1 MKPMSNVDIF
11 TISDEL
17 NNLLS
22 GARVDKS
29 FQPTKDIVVMRFH
42 VPGTGRIDL
51 VMQCGSRIHISQYP
65 LENPTTPPTFPML
78 LRKRIKGGHVESI
91 KQHNFD
97 RVVEIRVKK
106 DKYYTII
113 VELFDKGNIILL
125 DDENNII
132 LPLKRKH
139 WSNRDISSK
148 REYVFPNN
156 IILPLKRKHWS
167 NRDISSKREYV
178 FPEERGINPINISEN
193 EFTELFEN
201 NSDSDVVRT
210 LARNGLG
217 SLYAEEV
224 IARANEITEI
234 DKNTVNNNL
243 TEEQINGLYK
253 GFKKLFDNLKNE
265 SIKPQIVKSDSK
277 EDVIPLDLMKYDSF
291 EKTYY
296 NTFNE
301 ACDEFYSKKVN
312 TDIKQIKE
320 NAWNKKVGKF
330 EKRLKLQQETL
341 DNFEKTI
348 ADSTFKGEVIY
359 SNYTTIENIINVVNT
374 ARDKS
379 YSFKEIGKTLKKAK
393 KDGMEEAQ
401 IYESIDPMGILTLKI
416 DDTTLNIDPKLTIPE
431 NAENYYEKSKKA
443 KRKTKGALIAIE
455 NTKKQLEDI
464 KSKKDSAMEN
474 ISVPKKRVK
483 KNLKW
488 YEKLR
493 WFVSSD
499 DVLVVGGRDAN
510 SNESVVKKYL
520 EPNDIYLHADI
531 HGATSTAIK
540 LNGHKLNDNLLK
552 ESGEFAASFSSAWSK
567 GFTSQDVFWVHPD
580 QVSKTP
586 EAGEFLAKGSF
597 VIRGHRNYI
606 RGARLKLAVG
616 IVDYEGKRIMAGPI
630 EALEKHSQNFVV
642 LKPGFTKKEAIAKKI
657 LHKINED
664 DLITLDDIIR
674 VLPSGKCDIDEEYH
688 QRKKYE
694 KN

>member
-1 MKPMSNVDIF
+1 MKSMSNVDIY
-11 TISDEL
+11 TVSNEL

-51 VMQCGSRIHISQYP
+51 VMQCGSRIHTSQYP

-78 LRKRIKGGHVESI
+78 LRKRIKGAHVESV

-139 WSNRDISSK
+139 WSSRDISSK
-148 REYVFPNN
+148 
-156 IILPLKRKHWS
+156 K
-167 NRDISSKREYV
+167 EYV
-178 FPEERGINPINISEN
+178 FPEERGINPISVTEE
-193 EFTELFEN
+193 EFKDLFKDAE
-201 NSDSDVVRT
+201 SDAVRT
-210 LARNGLG
+210 LAKNGLG
-217 SLYAEEV
+217 SLYAEE
-224 IARANEITEI
+224 IIKRANESVEI
-234 DKNTVNNNL
+234 DKNTPNSEI
-243 TEEQINGLYK
+243 TDEQLAGLYN
-253 GFKKLFDNLKNE
+253 GFKDLFDNLTDDNV
-265 SIKPQIVKSDSK
+265 KPQIVKKDSK
-277 EDVIPLDLMKYDSF
+277 EDVVALDLKKYEDF

-296 NTFNE
+296 ESFNE

-312 TDIKQIKE
+312 ADIKSVKE
-320 NAWNKKVGKF
+320 SAWNKKVNKF
-330 EKRLKLQQETL
+330 EKRLRLQEETL
-341 DNFEKTI
+341 DNFYKTI
-348 ADSTFKGEVIY
+348 EDSQHKGEVIY
-359 SNYTTIENIINVVNT
+359 SNYPTIENIINVVNQ
-374 ARDKS
+374 ARSKD

-393 KDGMEEAQ
+393 KDGMPEAQ
-401 IYESIDPMGILTLKI
+401 IYESIDKLGVLTLNI
-416 DDTTLNIDPKLTIPE
+416 DETSLIIDPKLTIPE
-431 NAENYYEKSKKA
+431 NAENYYEKAKKA

-455 NTKKQLEDI
+455 NTKKQLENI
-464 KSKKDSAMEN
+464 KAKKDIAMEK
-474 ISVPKKRVK
+474 IDVPRKRVK

-493 WFVSSD
+493 WFISSD
-499 DVLVVGGRDAN
+499 NILVVGGRDAN
-510 SNESVVKKYL
+510 SNENVVKKYL
-520 EPNDIYLHADI
+520 DPNDIYLHADI
-531 HGATSTAIK
+531 HGASSTAIK
-540 LNGHKLNDNLLK
+540 LNGAKLNDNILK
-552 ESGEFAASFSSAWSK
+552 ESGEFAASFSSAWSL
-567 GFTSQDVFWVHPD
+567 GFSSQDVFWVHPD

-606 RGARLKLAVG
+606 RGARVKLAVG

-630 EALEKHSQNFVV
+630 EAVEAHCDNYVV
-642 LKPGFTKKEAIAKKI
+642 IKPGFTKKEAIAKKI
-657 LHKINED
+657 ISKINED
-664 DLITLDDIIR
+664 DLLTLDDIIR

-688 QRKKYE
+688 QRKKI
-694 KN
+694 

>member
-1 MKPMSNVDIF
+1 MKSMSNVDIY
-11 TISDEL
+11 TVSNEL

-51 VMQCGSRIHISQYP
+51 VMQCGSRIHTSQYP

-78 LRKRIKGGHVESI
+78 LRKRIKGAHVESI
-91 KQHNFD
+91 RQHNFD

-132 LPLKRKH
+132 LPLKRKQ
-139 WSNRDISSK
+139 WSTRDISSK
-148 REYVFPNN
+148 KEY
-156 IILPLKRKHWS
+156 L
-167 NRDISSKREYV
+167 
-178 FPEERGINPINISEN
+178 FPEERGINPLTVN
-193 EFTELFEN
+193 EEEFKGLFDDEE
-201 NSDSDVVRT
+201 SDAVRT
-210 LARNGLG
+210 LAKNGLG
-217 SLYAEEV
+217 SLYAEE
-224 IARANEITEI
+224 IIKRANENIDV
-234 DKNTVNNNL
+234 DKNTPNSEI
-243 TEEQINGLYK
+243 TEEQIAGIFHA
-253 GFKKLFDNLKNE
+253 FKDLFDSLTQE
-265 SIKPQIVKSDSK
+265 SIKPQIVKKDNK
-277 EDVIPLDLMKYDSF
+277 EDVVALDLKKYDDF

-296 NTFNE
+296 ETFNE

-312 TDIKQIKE
+312 TDIKNIKE
-320 NAWNKKVGKF
+320 STWNKKVNKF
-330 EKRLKLQQETL
+330 EKRLHLQEETL
-341 DNFEKTI
+341 DNFYKTI
-348 ADSTFKGEVIY
+348 EESQHKGEVIY
-359 SNYTTIENIINVVNT
+359 SNYPTIENIINVVNQ
-374 ARDKS
+374 ARSND

-393 KDGMEEAQ
+393 KDGMAEAQ
-401 IYESIDPMGILTLKI
+401 IYESIDKLGVLTLRI

-431 NAENYYEKSKKA
+431 NAENYYEKAKKA
-443 KRKTKGALIAIE
+443 KRKTKGAEIAIE

-464 KSKKDSAMEN
+464 KAKKDIAMEN
-474 ISVPKKRVK
+474 IAVPKKRVK

-499 DVLVVGGRDAN
+499 GHLVIGGRDAN

-531 HGATSTAIK
+531 HGASSTAIK
-540 LNGHKLNDNLLK
+540 LNGDDVNDNLLK
-552 ESGEFAASFSSAWSK
+552 ESGEFAASFSSAWSM

-580 QVSKTP
+580 QVTKTP
-586 EAGEFLAKGSF
+586 ESGEFLAKGSF

-606 RGARLKLAVG
+606 RGARVKLAIG
-616 IVDYEGKRIMAGPI
+616 IIDYEGKRIMAGPI
-630 EALEKHSQNFVV
+630 ESLEKHCDNYVV
-642 LKPGFTKKEAIAKKI
+642 IKPGFTKKEAIAKKI
-657 LHKINED
+657 IHKINED
-664 DLITLDDIIR
+664 DLLTLDDIIR

>member
-1 MKPMSNVDIF
+1 MKSMSNVDIF
-11 TISDEL
+11 TITNEL

-51 VMQCGSRIHISQYP
+51 VMQCGSRIHTSQYP

-78 LRKRIKGGHVESI
+78 LRKRVKGAHVESI

-97 RVVEIRVKK
+97 RVVEIKVKK

-132 LPLKRKH
+132 LPLKRKRL
-139 WSNRDISSK
+139 STRDISSK
-148 REYVFPNN
+148 IEY
-156 IILPLKRKHWS
+156 
-167 NRDISSKREYV
+167 E
-178 FPEERGINPINISEN
+178 FPEERGINPIKITEH
-193 EFTELFEN
+193 EFKEVFNDEE
-201 NSDSDVVRT
+201 SDLVRT

-217 SLYAEEV
+217 SLYAEE
-224 IARANEITEI
+224 IIKRANEITEI
-234 DKNTVNNNL
+234 QKDTPNNELTDSQLNALYDGFKDLFDSL
-243 TEEQINGLYK
+243 TEGKIR
-253 GFKKLFDNLKNE
+253 
-265 SIKPQIVKSDSK
+265 PQIVKNDSK
-277 EDVIPLDLMKYDSF
+277 EDVVALDLVKYNDF
-291 EKTYY
+291 DKTYY
-296 NTFNE
+296 ETFNE

-312 TDIKQIKE
+312 ASIKNVKE
-320 NAWNKKVGKF
+320 SAWNKKVNKF
-330 EKRLKLQQETL
+330 EKRLRLQEETL
-341 DNFEKTI
+341 DNFYKTI
-348 ADSTFKGEVIY
+348 DDCQHKGEVIY
-359 SNYTTIENIINVVNT
+359 SNYPTIENIVNVVKQ
-374 ARDKS
+374 ARSKD

-393 KDGMEEAQ
+393 KDGMSEAQ
-401 IYESIDPMGILTLKI
+401 IYESIDKMGVLTLKI
-416 DDTTLNIDPKLTIPE
+416 DETSLNIDPKLTIPE
-431 NAENYYEKSKKA
+431 NAENYYEKAKKA
-443 KRKTKGALIAIE
+443 KRKTKGAQIAIE
-455 NTKKQLEDI
+455 NTKKQLEKI
-464 KSKKDSAMEN
+464 KAKKDVAMEN
-474 ISVPKKRVK
+474 ISTPKKRVK

-493 WFVSSD
+493 WFLSSD
-499 DVLVVGGRDAN
+499 GHLVIGGRDAN

-531 HGATSTAIK
+531 HGASSTAIK
-540 LNGHKLNDNLLK
+540 LNGDEVNDNLLK
-552 ESGEFAASFSSAWSK
+552 ESGEFAASFSSAWSM

-606 RGARLKLAVG
+606 RGARVKLAIG

-630 EALEKHSQNFVV
+630 EALEAHCDNFVV

-657 LHKINED
+657 IHKINED
-664 DLITLDDIIR
+664 DLLTLDDIIR

-694 KN
+694 KINPDNLQD

>member
-1 MKPMSNVDIF
+1 MKSMSNVDIY
-11 TISDEL
+11 TISNEL

-42 VPGTGRIDL
+42 VPGTGRVDL
-51 VMQCGSRIHISQYP
+51 VMQCGSRIHTSQYP

-78 LRKRIKGGHVESI
+78 LRKRIKGAHVESI

-97 RVVEIRVKK
+97 RVVEIKVKK
-106 DKYYTII
+106 DKHYTII

-132 LPLKRKH
+132 LPLKRKQL
-139 WSNRDISSK
+139 SQRDISSK
-148 REYVFPNN
+148 
-156 IILPLKRKHWS
+156 K
-167 NRDISSKREYV
+167 EYV
-178 FPEERGINPINISEN
+178 FPEERGINPITVSEE
-193 EFTELFEN
+193 EFAEIIK
-201 NSDSDVVRT
+201 NSDKDIVRT
-210 LARNGLG
+210 LAMNGLG
-217 SLYAEEV
+217 SLYAEE
-224 IARANEITEI
+224 IIERANETI
-234 DKNTVNNNL
+234 DIEKNTSTSQL
-243 TEEQINGLYK
+243 SPEQITGLYTGLK
-253 GFKKLFDNLKNE
+253 GLFDNLRNE
-265 SIKPQIVKSDSK
+265 EIKPQIVKNNSK
-277 EDVIPLDLMKYDSF
+277 EDVVALDLVKYDDY

-296 NTFNE
+296 DNFNE

-312 TDIKQIKE
+312 TNIKDVKE
-320 NAWNKKVGKF
+320 AAWNKKVNKF

-348 ADSTFKGEVIY
+348 EESQHKGEVIY
-359 SNYTTIENIINVVNT
+359 SNYLSIENIINVVNS
-374 ARDKS
+374 ARSKD

-393 KDGMEEAQ
+393 DDGMAEAQ
-401 IYESIDPMGILTLKI
+401 IYESIDKMGVLTLDI
-416 DDTTLNIDPKLTIPE
+416 DDTKINIDPKLTIPE
-431 NAENYYEKSKKA
+431 NAEKYYEKSKKA
-443 KRKTKGALIAIE
+443 KRKIKGALIAIE

-464 KSKKDSAMEN
+464 KAKKDIAMEH
-474 ISVPKKRVK
+474 IAIPKKRIK

-493 WFVSSD
+493 WFISSD
-499 DVLVVGGRDAN
+499 NILVVGGRDAN
-510 SNESVVKKYL
+510 SNESIVKKYL
-520 EPNDIYLHADI
+520 EPNDVYLHADI

-540 LNGHKLNDNLLK
+540 LNGSKLNDNILK
-552 ESGEFAASFSSAWSK
+552 ESGEFAASFSSAWSM

-606 RGARLKLAVG
+606 RGARVKLAIG

-630 EALEKHSQNFVV
+630 EALEAHSENYVV

-657 LHKINED
+657 INKINED
-664 DLITLDDIIR
+664 DLLTLDDIIR

-694 KN
+694 KY

>member
-1 MKPMSNVDIF
+1 MKSMSNVDIF
-11 TISDEL
+11 TISKEL
-17 NNLLS
+17 DNLLS

-42 VPGTGRIDL
+42 VPGTGRVDL
-51 VMQCGSRIHISQYP
+51 VMQCGSRIHTSQYP
-65 LENPTTPPTFPML
+65 LENPTTPPSFPML
-78 LRKRIKGGHVESI
+78 LRKRVKGAHVESI
-91 KQHNFD
+91 RQHNFD

-132 LPLKRKH
+132 LPLKRKRL
-139 WSNRDISSK
+139 SSRDISSK
-148 REYVFPNN
+148 IEYA
-156 IILPLKRKHWS
+156 
-167 NRDISSKREYV
+167 
-178 FPEERGINPINISEN
+178 FPEERGINPMDVSES
-193 EFTELFEN
+193 EFKEIF
-201 NSDSDVVRT
+201 SDGESDVVRT

-224 IARANEITEI
+224 IKRANEISEL
-234 DKNTVNNNL
+234 DKNTPNSEL
-243 TEEQINGLYK
+243 TEKQMEGLYT
-253 GFKKLFDNLKNE
+253 GFKNLFDSLME
-265 SIKPQIVKSDSK
+265 GAIKPQIVKKDSK
-277 EDVIPLDLMKYDSF
+277 EDVVALDLVNYEDF
-291 EKTYY
+291 EKTYFES
-296 NTFNE
+296 FNE

-312 TDIKQIKE
+312 TSIKNIKE
-320 NAWNKKVGKF
+320 SAWNKKVNKF
-330 EKRLKLQQETL
+330 EKRLRLQQETL
-341 DNFEKTI
+341 DNFYKTI
-348 ADSTFKGEVIY
+348 EDSQHKGEVIY
-359 SNYTTIENIINVVNT
+359 SNYPAIENIVNVVNQ
-374 ARDKS
+374 ARS
-379 YSFKEIGKTLKKAK
+379 NGYSFKEIGKTLKNAK

-401 IYESIDPMGILTLKI
+401 IFESIDKMGVLTLKI
-416 DDTTLNIDPKLTIPE
+416 DDTAINIDPKLTIPE
-431 NAENYYEKSKKA
+431 NAENYYEKAKKA
-443 KRKTKGALIAIE
+443 KRKTKGAKIAIE
-455 NTKKQLEDI
+455 NTEKQLEKI
-464 KSKKDSAMEN
+464 RAKKDVAMEN

-499 DVLVVGGRDAN
+499 GHLVIGGRDAN

-531 HGATSTAIK
+531 HGASSTAIK
-540 LNGHKLNDNLLK
+540 LNGDSLNDNLLK
-552 ESGEFAASFSSAWSK
+552 ESGEFAASFSSAWSM

-586 EAGEFLAKGSF
+586 EPGEFLAKGSF

-606 RGARLKLAVG
+606 RGARVKLAIG

-630 EALEKHSQNFVV
+630 EAVEKHCENYVV

-657 LHKINED
+657 IHKINED
-664 DLITLDDIIR
+664 DLLTLDDIIR

>member
-1 MKPMSNVDIF
+1 MIDKKKVFTMKPMSNVDIF

-51 VMQCGSRIHISQYP
+51 VMQCGSRIHTSQYP

-78 LRKRIKGGHVESI
+78 LRKRIKGGHVESV

-125 DDENNII
+125 DDE
-132 LPLKRKH
+132 
-139 WSNRDISSK
+139 
-148 REYVFPNN
+148 NN

-243 TEEQINGLYK
+243 TEEQLNGLYE

-401 IYESIDPMGILTLKI
+401 IYESIDPLGVLTLNI
-416 DDTTLNIDPKLTIPE
+416 DGTTLNIDPKLTIPE

-455 NTKKQLEDI
+455 NTKKQLEEI

>member
-1 MKPMSNVDIF
+1 MKSMSNVDIY
-11 TISDEL
+11 TVSNEL

-51 VMQCGSRIHISQYP
+51 VMQCGSRIHTSQYP

-78 LRKRIKGGHVESI
+78 LRKRVKGAHVESI

-139 WSNRDISSK
+139 WSDRDISSK
-148 REYVFPNN
+148 KEY
-156 IILPLKRKHWS
+156 L
-167 NRDISSKREYV
+167 
-178 FPEERGINPINISEN
+178 FPEERGINPMTVTED
-193 EFTELFEN
+193 EFKELFSNEE
-201 NSDSDVVRT
+201 SDAVRT
-210 LARNGLG
+210 LAKNGLG
-217 SLYAEEV
+217 SLYAEE
-224 IARANEITEI
+224 IIKRTNEIVAI
-234 DKNTVNNNL
+234 DKNTQNSKL

-253 GFKKLFDNLKNE
+253 GFKSLFDNLNHD
-265 SIKPQIVKSDSK
+265 SIKPQIVKQDKK
-277 EDVIPLDLMKYDSF
+277 EDVVALDLKKYEDF

-296 NTFNE
+296 ETFNE

-312 TDIKQIKE
+312 TDIKNIKE
-320 NAWNKKVGKF
+320 NAWNKKVNKF
-330 EKRLKLQQETL
+330 EKRLRLQEETL
-341 DNFEKTI
+341 DNFYKTI
-348 ADSTFKGEVIY
+348 EDSQHKGEVIY
-359 SNYTTIENIINVVNT
+359 SNYTTIENIINVVNR
-374 ARDKS
+374 ARSKD

-393 KDGMEEAQ
+393 KDGMPEAQ
-401 IYESIDPMGILTLKI
+401 IYESIDKLGVLTLNI
-416 DDTTLNIDPKLTIPE
+416 DDTTLIINPKLTIPE
-431 NAENYYEKSKKA
+431 NAEIYYEKSKKA

-455 NTKKQLEDI
+455 NTKKQLEKI
-464 KSKKDSAMEN
+464 KAKKDIAMEN
-474 ISVPKKRVK
+474 IAVPKKRVK

-493 WFVSSD
+493 WFVSSNGT
-499 DVLVVGGRDAN
+499 LVVGGRDAN
-510 SNESVVKKYL
+510 SNESIVKKYL
-520 EPNDIYLHADI
+520 EPTDIYLHADI
-531 HGATSTAIK
+531 HGASSTSIK
-540 LNGHKLNDNLLK
+540 LNGNKLDDNTLK
-552 ESGEFAASFSSAWSK
+552 ESGEFAASFSSAWSM

-580 QVSKTP
+580 QVTKTP
-586 EAGEFLAKGSF
+586 ESGEFLPKGSF

-606 RGARLKLAVG
+606 RGARVKLAIG

-630 EALEKHSQNFVV
+630 ESLEAHCENYVV
-642 LKPGFTKKEAIAKKI
+642 IKPGFTKKEAIAKKI
-657 LHKINED
+657 IGKINED
-664 DLITLDDIIR
+664 DMLTLDDIIR

>member
-1 MKPMSNVDIF
+1 MSNVDIF
-11 TISDEL
+11 TISNEL

-51 VMQCGSRIHISQYP
+51 VMQCGSRIHTSQYP

-78 LRKRIKGGHVESI
+78 LRKRVKGAHVESI

-125 DDENNII
+125 DEDNNII
-132 LPLKRKH
+132 LPLKRKRL
-139 WSNRDISSK
+139 STRDISSK
-148 REYVFPNN
+148 IEY
-156 IILPLKRKHWS
+156 
-167 NRDISSKREYV
+167 E
-178 FPEERGINPINISEN
+178 FPEDRGINPITVTEKEFKEVFNDSE
-193 EFTELFEN
+193 
-201 NSDSDVVRT
+201 SDVVRT
-210 LARNGLG
+210 LAINGLG

-224 IARANEITEI
+224 IKRANEITEL
-234 DKNTVNNNL
+234 DKNTPNNEL
-243 TEEQINGLYK
+243 TEKQLEGLYE
-253 GFKKLFDNLKNE
+253 GFKDLFDNLSE
-265 SIKPQIVKSDSK
+265 DTIRPQIVKSENK
-277 EDVIPLDLMKYDSF
+277 EDVVALDLKKYDDF
-291 EKTYY
+291 EKTYFES
-296 NTFNE
+296 FNE

-312 TDIKQIKE
+312 TSIKNTRE
-320 NAWNKKVGKF
+320 SAWNKKVNKF
-330 EKRLKLQQETL
+330 EKRLRLQQETL
-341 DNFEKTI
+341 DN
-348 ADSTFKGEVIY
+348 A
-359 SNYTTIENIINVVNT
+359 
-374 ARDKS
+374 
-379 YSFKEIGKTLKKAK
+379 
-393 KDGMEEAQ
+393 EAQ
-401 IYESIDPMGILTLKI
+401 IYESIDKLGVLTLRI

-431 NAENYYEKSKKA
+431 NAENYYEKAKKA
-443 KRKTKGALIAIE
+443 KRKTKGAEIAIE

-464 KSKKDSAMEN
+464 KAKKDIAMEN
-474 ISVPKKRVK
+474 IAVPKKRVK

-499 DVLVVGGRDAN
+499 GHLVIGGRDAN

-531 HGATSTAIK
+531 HGASSTAIK
-540 LNGHKLNDNLLK
+540 LNGDDVNDNLLK
-552 ESGEFAASFSSAWSK
+552 ESGEFAASFSSAWSM

-580 QVSKTP
+580 QVTKTP
-586 EAGEFLAKGSF
+586 ESGEFLAKGSF

-606 RGARLKLAVG
+606 RGARVKLAIG

-630 EALEKHSQNFVV
+630 ESLEKHCDNYVV
-642 LKPGFTKKEAIAKKI
+642 IKPGFTKKEAIAKKI
-657 LHKINED
+657 IHKINED
-664 DLITLDDIIR
+664 DLLTLDDIIR

>member
-1 MKPMSNVDIF
+1 MSNVDIF
-11 TISDEL
+11 TISNEL

-51 VMQCGSRIHISQYP
+51 VMQCGSRIHTSQYP

-78 LRKRIKGGHVESI
+78 LRKRVKGAHVESI

-125 DDENNII
+125 DEDNNII
-132 LPLKRKH
+132 LPLKRKRL
-139 WSNRDISSK
+139 STRDISSK
-148 REYVFPNN
+148 IEY
-156 IILPLKRKHWS
+156 
-167 NRDISSKREYV
+167 E
-178 FPEERGINPINISEN
+178 FPEDRGINPITVTEKEFKEVFNDSE
-193 EFTELFEN
+193 
-201 NSDSDVVRT
+201 SDVVRT
-210 LARNGLG
+210 LAINGLG

-224 IARANEITEI
+224 IKRANEITEL
-234 DKNTVNNNL
+234 DKNTPNNEL
-243 TEEQINGLYK
+243 TEKQLEGLYE
-253 GFKKLFDNLKNE
+253 GFKDLFDNLSE
-265 SIKPQIVKSDSK
+265 DTIRPQIVKSENK
-277 EDVIPLDLMKYDSF
+277 EDVVALDLKKYDDF
-291 EKTYY
+291 EKTYFES
-296 NTFNE
+296 FNE

-312 TDIKQIKE
+312 TSIKNTRE
-320 NAWNKKVGKF
+320 SAWNKKVNKF
-330 EKRLKLQQETL
+330 EKRLRLQQETL
-341 DNFEKTI
+341 DNFYKTI
-348 ADSTFKGEVIY
+348 EDSQHKGEIIY
-359 SNYTTIENIINVVNT
+359 SNYTTIENIVTVVNQ
-374 ARDKS
+374 ARSKD

-393 KDGMEEAQ
+393 KDGMAEAQ
-401 IYESIDPMGILTLKI
+401 IYESIDKLGVLTLRI

-431 NAENYYEKSKKA
+431 NAENYYEKAKKA
-443 KRKTKGALIAIE
+443 KRKTKGAEIAIE

-464 KSKKDSAMEN
+464 KAKKDIAMEN
-474 ISVPKKRVK
+474 IAVPKKRVK

-499 DVLVVGGRDAN
+499 GHLVIGGRDAN

-531 HGATSTAIK
+531 HGASSTAIK
-540 LNGHKLNDNLLK
+540 LNGDDVNDNLLK
-552 ESGEFAASFSSAWSK
+552 ESGEFAASFSSAWSM
-567 GFTSQDVFWVHPD
+567 GFTSQDVFWVNPD
-580 QVSKTP
+580 QVTKTP
-586 EAGEFLAKGSF
+586 ESGEFLAKGSF

-606 RGARLKLAVG
+606 RGARVKLAIG

-630 EALEKHSQNFVV
+630 ESLEKHCDNYVV
-642 LKPGFTKKEAIAKKI
+642 IKPGFTKKEAIAKKI
-657 LHKINED
+657 IHKINED
-664 DLITLDDIIR
+664 DLLTLDDIIR

>member
-1 MKPMSNVDIF
+1 
-11 TISDEL
+11 
-17 NNLLS
+17 
-22 GARVDKS
+22 
-29 FQPTKDIVVMRFH
+29 
-42 VPGTGRIDL
+42 
-51 VMQCGSRIHISQYP
+51 
-65 LENPTTPPTFPML
+65 
-78 LRKRIKGGHVESI
+78 
-91 KQHNFD
+91 D

-148 REYVFPNN
+148 REYVFP
-156 IILPLKRKHWS
+156 
-167 NRDISSKREYV
+167 
-178 FPEERGINPINISEN
+178 EERGINPINISEN
-193 EFTELFEN
+193 DFTELFEN

-243 TEEQINGLYK
+243 TEEQLKGLYE

-393 KDGMEEAQ
+393 KDGMAEAQ
-401 IYESIDPMGILTLKI
+401 IYESIDPLGVLTLNI
-416 DDTTLNIDPKLTIPE
+416 DGTTLNINPKLTIPE

-455 NTKKQLEDI
+455 NTKKQLEEI

>member
-1 MKPMSNVDIF
+1 MKSMSNVDIY
-11 TISDEL
+11 TITNEL
-17 NNLLS
+17 NKLLS

-51 VMQCGSRIHISQYP
+51 VMQCGSRIHTSQYP

-78 LRKRIKGGHVESI
+78 LRKRIKGAHVESI

-132 LPLKRKH
+132 LPLKRKQ
-139 WSNRDISSK
+139 WSHRDISSK
-148 REYVFPNN
+148 KEY
-156 IILPLKRKHWS
+156 I
-167 NRDISSKREYV
+167 
-178 FPEERGINPINISEN
+178 FPEERGINPINVN
-193 EFTELFEN
+193 EEEFGELLK

-210 LARNGLG
+210 LAMNGLG
-217 SLYAEEV
+217 SLYAEE
-224 IARANEITEI
+224 IIKRANETIEI
-234 DKNTVNNNL
+234 EKNTPAVQL
-243 TEEQINGLYK
+243 SQEQINGLYN
-253 GFKKLFDNLKNE
+253 GLNDLFDNLKNE

-277 EDVIPLDLMKYDSF
+277 EDVVALDLVKYEDF

-296 NTFNE
+296 DNFNE

-312 TDIKQIKE
+312 TSIKDVKE
-320 NAWNKKVGKF
+320 AAWNKKVNKF
-330 EKRLKLQQETL
+330 EKRLNLQQETL
-341 DNFEKTI
+341 DNFKKTI
-348 ADSTFKGEVIY
+348 EESQHKGEVIY
-359 SNYTTIENIINVVNT
+359 SNYPPIENIINVVNT
-374 ARDKS
+374 ARSKD

-393 KDGMEEAQ
+393 NDGMDEAQ
-401 IYESIDPMGILTLKI
+401 IYESIDKMGVLTLDI
-416 DDTTLNIDPKLTIPE
+416 DDTKINIDPKLTIPE
-431 NAENYYEKSKKA
+431 NAEKYYEKSKKA
-443 KRKTKGALIAIE
+443 KRKIKGALIAIE

-464 KSKKDSAMEN
+464 KAKKDIAMEH

-493 WFVSSD
+493 WFISSD
-499 DVLVVGGRDAN
+499 NILVVGGRDAN
-510 SNESVVKKYL
+510 SNESIVKKYL

-540 LNGHKLNDNLLK
+540 LNGNKLNDNILK
-552 ESGEFAASFSSAWSK
+552 ESGEFAASFSSAWSM

-586 EAGEFLAKGSF
+586 ESGEFLPKGSF

-606 RGARLKLAVG
+606 RGARVKLAIG

-630 EALEKHSQNFVV
+630 DALEAHSENYVV

-657 LHKINED
+657 INKINED
-664 DLITLDDIIR
+664 DLLTLDDIIR

-688 QRKKYE
+688 QRKRYE
-694 KN
+694 KY

>member
-1 MKPMSNVDIF
+1 MMKSMSNVDIY

-29 FQPTKDIVVMRFH
+29 FQPTKDIVVVRFH
-42 VPGTGRIDL
+42 VPGTGRVDL
-51 VMQCGSRIHISQYP
+51 VMQCGSRIHTSQYP

-78 LRKRIKGGHVESI
+78 LRKRIKGAHVESI

-97 RVVEIRVKK
+97 RVVEIKVKK

-125 DDENNII
+125 DEDNNII

-139 WSNRDISSK
+139 LSDRDISSK
-148 REYVFPNN
+148 
-156 IILPLKRKHWS
+156 K
-167 NRDISSKREYV
+167 EYV
-178 FPEERGINPINISEN
+178 FPEERGINPINVSED
-193 EFTELFEN
+193 EFKSLFEEE
-201 NSDSDVVRT
+201 SDVVRT

-217 SLYAEEV
+217 SLYAEE
-224 IARANEITEI
+224 IIKRANETTAI
-234 DKNTVNNNL
+234 DKNTPNNELDETQLN
-243 TEEQINGLYK
+243 ELYK
-253 GFKKLFDNLKNE
+253 SLTNLFDALKNN
-265 SIKPQIVKSDSK
+265 SIKPQIVKNEQK
-277 EDVIPLDLMKYDSF
+277 EDVLPLDLIKYNDF

-296 NTFNE
+296 SNFNE

-312 TDIKQIKE
+312 TDIKDLKE
-320 NAWNKKVGKF
+320 AAWNKKVNKF
-330 EKRLKLQQETL
+330 EKRLHLQEETL
-341 DNFEKTI
+341 NNFKTTI
-348 ADSTFKGEVIY
+348 KDSQHKGEVIY
-359 SNYTTIENIINVVNT
+359 SNYPTIENMINVVNS
-374 ARDKS
+374 ARSKD
-379 YSFKEIGKTLKKAK
+379 YSFKEIGKILKNAK
-393 KDGMEEAQ
+393 KDGMAEAQ
-401 IYESIDPMGILTLKI
+401 IFESIDKLGVLTLDIDNTKI
-416 DDTTLNIDPKLTIPE
+416 IIDPKLPIPE
-431 NAENYYEKSKKA
+431 NAEVYYEKAKKA

-455 NTKKQLEDI
+455 NTKRQLEEI
-464 KSKKDSAMEN
+464 KAKKDIAMEN
-474 ISVPKKRVK
+474 VSTPKKRIK

-493 WFVSSD
+493 WFISSD
-499 DVLVVGGRDAN
+499 NVLVIGGRDAN
-510 SNESVVKKYL
+510 TNESIVKKYL

-531 HGATSTAIK
+531 HGASSTAIK
-540 LNGHKLNDNLLK
+540 LNGNAINDNILK
-552 ESGEFAASFSSAWSK
+552 ESGEFAASFSSAWSL

-586 EAGEFLAKGSF
+586 ESGEFLPKGSF

-606 RGARLKLAVG
+606 RGARVKLAVG

-630 EALEKHSQNFVV
+630 DALEAHCENFVV

-657 LHKINED
+657 LNKINEN
-664 DLITLDDIIR
+664 DLLSLDDIIR

-694 KN
+694 KINPDNLQD

>member
-1 MKPMSNVDIF
+1 MKSMSNVDIY
-11 TISDEL
+11 TVSNEL

-42 VPGTGRIDL
+42 VPGTGRVDL
-51 VMQCGSRIHISQYP
+51 VMQCGSRIHTSQYP

-78 LRKRIKGGHVESI
+78 LRKRIKGAHVESI
-91 KQHNFD
+91 KQHNFN

-106 DKYYTII
+106 DKYYTVI

-139 WSNRDISSK
+139 WSTRDISSK
-148 REYVFPNN
+148 REY
-156 IILPLKRKHWS
+156 I
-167 NRDISSKREYV
+167 
-178 FPEERGINPINISEN
+178 FPEERGINPLTVTED
-193 EFTELFEN
+193 EFKELFKDPE
-201 NSDSDVVRT
+201 SDAVRT
-210 LARNGLG
+210 LAKNGLG
-217 SLYAEEV
+217 SLYAEE
-224 IARANEITEI
+224 IIKRANDNIEV
-234 DKNTVNNNL
+234 DKNTPNSEI
-243 TEEQINGLYK
+243 TEEQIVEIYNAFK
-253 GFKKLFDNLKNE
+253 GLFDSLTQE
-265 SIKPQIVKSDSK
+265 SIKPQIVKKDTK
-277 EDVIPLDLMKYDSF
+277 EDVVALDLKKYDDF

-296 NTFNE
+296 ESFNE

-312 TDIKQIKE
+312 TDIKNVKE
-320 NAWNKKVGKF
+320 SAWNKKVKKF
-330 EKRLKLQQETL
+330 EKRLHLQEETL
-341 DNFEKTI
+341 DNFYKTI
-348 ADSTFKGEVIY
+348 EDSQHKGEVIY
-359 SNYTTIENIINVVNT
+359 SNYPTIENIINVVNQ
-374 ARDKS
+374 ARSND

-393 KDGMEEAQ
+393 KEGMAEAQ
-401 IYESIDPMGILTLKI
+401 IYESIDKMGVLTLNI
-416 DDTTLNIDPKLTIPE
+416 DDTSLIIDPKLTIAE
-431 NAENYYEKSKKA
+431 NAENYYEKAKKA

-464 KSKKDSAMEN
+464 RAKKDIAMEN
-474 ISVPKKRVK
+474 IAVPKKRVK

-493 WFVSSD
+493 WFISSNNI
-499 DVLVVGGRDAN
+499 LVVGGRDAN
-510 SNESVVKKYL
+510 SNENIVKKYL

-540 LNGHKLNDNLLK
+540 LNGQKLNDTILK
-552 ESGEFAASFSSAWSK
+552 ESGEFAASFSSAWSM

-606 RGARLKLAVG
+606 RGARVKLAIG

-630 EALEKHSQNFVV
+630 EAVEAHCDNYVV
-642 LKPGFTKKEAIAKKI
+642 IKPGFTKKEAIAKKI
-657 LHKINED
+657 IGRINED
-664 DLITLDDIIR
+664 DLLTLDDIIR

-694 KN
+694 RN